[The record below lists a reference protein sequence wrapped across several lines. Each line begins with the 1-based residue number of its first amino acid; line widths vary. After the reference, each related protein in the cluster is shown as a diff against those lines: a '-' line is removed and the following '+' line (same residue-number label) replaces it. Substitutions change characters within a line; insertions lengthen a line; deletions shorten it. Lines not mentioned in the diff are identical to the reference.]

1 MSKPVMSKPGR
12 SPDFII
18 IGAMKSATSTLHK
31 QLSAQPGIFMSTPKE
46 PNFFSDDPIYK
57 KGLGWYLGLFSE
69 AEADAICGESSTH
82 YTKLPDY
89 PYTIQRLKDAVPN
102 PKLIY
107 VMRHPVDRLIS
118 HYMHQWSEGV
128 ITCDI
133 NQAIDRY
140 PELISYSCYNKQLT
154 PFIDTFGK
162 GALMLMLFND
172 LKSSPQVLLELI
184 GKFIGVAD
192 PTSLRWDFDEA
203 PDNVSKNRIRRFPGY
218 ELAINSL
225 PMEWLRR
232 TFVPQGIRDR
242 IKGRLT
248 MSQRPQISELQL
260 AKVAQ
265 VFDQDLKLL
274 SDRLGCE
281 VNCENFNQLSFLTQP
296 KVDLSHASR
305 GK

>member
-1 MSKPVMSKPGR
+1 MTKPVMSEPGR

-46 PNFFSDDPIYK
+46 PNFFSDELIYK
-57 KGLGWYLGLFSE
+57 LGLDWYRGLFSGAE
-69 AEADAICGESSTH
+69 AEAICGESSTH

-89 PYTIQRLKDAVPN
+89 PHTIQRLKDAIPN

-107 VMRHPVDRLIS
+107 VMRHPLDRLIS
-118 HYMHQWSEGV
+118 HYMHQWSEGM

-162 GALMLMLFND
+162 NALMLTLFND

-192 PTSLRWDFDEA
+192 PTSLHWDFDEV
-203 PDNVSKNRIRRFPGY
+203 PDNVSKNRIRRFSGY
-218 ELAINSL
+218 ELTINSR

-248 MSQRPQISELQL
+248 MRQRPEVSEVQL
-260 AKVAQ
+260 EKVTQ

-274 SDRLGCE
+274 SDRCGFKLS
-281 VNCENFNQLSFLTQP
+281 CENFNQVSFLSQP
-296 KVDLSHASR
+296 DIDLSHASR